1 MNTIVERFEKI
12 KSNIALAKPLKPVEI
27 IAVSK
32 TFSIDHIRPLI
43 EYGHNHF
50 GENKV
55 QEAVAKWSS
64 HKKDNQKLADTL
76 AKHQLNLNKK
86 LKYFIQVNIGNEI
99 QKSGVPVA
107 ELDAFYNY
115 CMHEINL
122 NVIGLMVLPPN
133 DNNSEMYF
141 KAISELSKSLAIK
154 NLSMGMS
161 SDYLNAV
168 KYGSTFVRIGS
179 SIFGSRS

>member
-64 HKKDNQKLADTL
+64 HKKDNQNFSQFYDRDYRLNTKINYRAIQNLPKRIFRKLR
-76 AKHQLNLNKK
+76 N
-86 LKYFIQVNIGNEI
+86 FI
-99 QKSGVPVA
+99 
-107 ELDAFYNY
+107 
-115 CMHEINL
+115 
-122 NVIGLMVLPPN
+122 
-133 DNNSEMYF
+133 
-141 KAISELSKSLAIK
+141 
-154 NLSMGMS
+154 
-161 SDYLNAV
+161 
-168 KYGSTFVRIGS
+168 
-179 SIFGSRS
+179 